1 MKTKTPKDPT
11 GAERQ
16 RRYKERR
23 KQALAAV
30 SEPLPP
36 LPSAVTEPVI
46 AVATPTVEVLPPRP
60 RPWSAFGRAA
70 VGLAIA
76 GTGAF
81 VAFTS
86 IRANSWFGHSLT
98 PDPTAADIYAN
109 LSVAAEVLATVLPTG
124 CMFYLRSGERFT
136 ALRGWLLMAVVL
148 VVVFFAAGG
157 FAVTNLNAGVEA
169 RAERSTAETTL
180 AQRRLD
186 TVTKSRLAECARRGD
201 RCRKLEAEEQDAIAA
216 LGQAQASVRVEADPQ
231 AAALGISTTH
241 LHLVQAGS
249 MVALCLFS
257 GLFISFGA
265 GLIWPKN

>member
-98 PDPTAADIYAN
+98 TD
-109 LSVAAEVLATVLPTG
+109 LPTG